1 MVLVVSEVSV
11 SGEQVSGMRVASS
24 LGWPML
30 LFVLVLFFFFLFG
43 TVGTRP
49 VMTQSCHAPPSYIS
63 ARTGWVERVAGVR
76 VTSRSPNPL
85 SCKSWESGDDGA
97 DGVECVVG
105 DDDRERVVI
114 TVVGR
119 Y

>member
-1 MVLVVSEVSV
+1 M
-11 SGEQVSGMRVASS
+11 M
-24 LGWPML
+24 M
-30 LFVLVLFFFFLFG
+30 
-43 TVGTRP
+43 
-49 VMTQSCHAPPSYIS
+49 QSCHVPPSYIS
-63 ARTGWVERVAGVR
+63 ARTGWVERVVGVR
-76 VTSRSPNPL
+76 VTSRSPNPF